1 MENIEGYTLI
11 KKVKLAN
18 AGKSGKSIVIPTIWR
33 EKNNLKDGDI
43 VNLIWHPNN
52 DALVI
57 KIQDAL
63 QIKRYVFGNTK
74 RRQSSVVHIPVDWV
88 KTQNI
93 PAGTDLLIYESH
105 TTGELKI
112 IRSTPRPPSPSI
124 SS

>member
-1 MENIEGYTLI
+1 MKRREMKNIEGYTLI
-11 KKVKLAN
+11 KKVKLSN
-18 AGKSGKSIVIPTIWR
+18 AGKSAKTIVIPKIWE
-33 EKNNLKDGDI
+33 EKHYLKDGDI

-74 RRQSSVVHIPVDWV
+74 RGRSSVVHIPLDWV
-88 KTQNI
+88 KTQKI

-105 TTGELKI
+105 TNGELKI
-112 IRSTPRPPSPSI
+112 IRSTL
-124 SS
+124 